1 LNKNRGFGGPPMRQ
15 QFPSPTDQKLQQ
27 AIGFHQRGMLVDAKR
42 LYEEILKQRP
52 KHFDALH
59 LLGVLACQTKDL
71 ARGEALIAQAIKVDP
86 DNAPAYLNRGNALKD
101 LKRFDEALI
110 CYNKAVA
117 LKPNL
122 VDAHSSR
129 SLVLYYLRRLDEALA
144 SYDRTIAL
152 KPDHT
157 EAYNNRGIVLLE
169 LNRPD
174 DALVSCEKAIA
185 LKPGYAEAYSNRGN
199 TLYAL
204 KRLDE
209 ALASY
214 DRAIALRPNLVDA
227 YSNRGNT
234 LHDLDRLE
242 EALAS
247 CDKAIAL
254 APDYPGAHNNRGKVL
269 YSLKRPDE
277 ALASCDKAIALWP
290 GFAEA
295 YGNRANALYD
305 LGRLAEALASCDKA
319 IALKPDVP
327 ETHSARGNIL
337 YDLKRPDEAL
347 ASFDR
352 AIALKPDFA
361 RAWSGRGDVLND
373 LRRLD
378 EACASFDKA
387 LALDPDL
394 FGAEG
399 MRLHLKMGLCD
410 WTNFDA
416 GCEHLIASVR
426 KGRDNARPFGF
437 LGLSASADDQ
447 LECARLWT
455 AKTCPPAPSAIWQ
468 GEPYRHDRIRL
479 AYVSAD
485 FREHPV
491 SLLMAGML
499 ERHERSRFEITAI
512 SVGPDDDS
520 EVRRRLMNS
529 VEHFVD
535 AKAFSDDQI
544 ANLVRSSEID
554 ILVDLMGFTGRAR
567 TRVFSK
573 RPAPIQVNYL
583 GYAGTMGAPYIDYI
597 LADRIVIPEEKRT
610 SYSEKVVYLPNSYM
624 ANDSLR
630 KISGQAPRRSECGL
644 PESGFVFCSFNNSY
658 KFTPEIFGAW
668 MRLLK
673 EVEGSVLW
681 LSETN
686 ETATRNLRHQAQSLG
701 IDPSRLVFAPRLL
714 LNEDHLARLEL
725 ADLFLDTLPF
735 NAHTTA
741 ADALWAG
748 LPVLTRLGETFA
760 GRVAGSLLNAVGLPE
775 LVTATAE
782 IYQQTAIELAKE
794 PAKLEAIKQKL
805 RHNRL
810 STPLFNTER
819 FTGHVEAAYTA
830 MVGRHYAGLAPDHI
844 LVPN

>member
-1 LNKNRGFGGPPMRQ
+1 MKKNRGFGGPPMRQ

-27 AIGFHQRGMLVDAKR
+27 AIGFHQRGMLADARR
-42 LYEEILKQRP
+42 LYEDILKQRP

-59 LLGVLACQTKDL
+59 LLGVLACQTGDRG
-71 ARGEALIAQAIKVDP
+71 RGEALIAQAIKVDP

-101 LKRFDEALI
+101 LRRLDEALA
-110 CYNKAVA
+110 CYNKAIA

-122 VDAHSSR
+122 ADAHSSR

-152 KPDHT
+152 KPDHA
-157 EAYNNRGIVLLE
+157 EAHNNRGIVLLD
-169 LNRPD
+169 LNRAD
-174 DALVSCEKAIA
+174 QALVSCEKAIG

-199 TLYAL
+199 ALYAL

-214 DRAIALRPNLVDA
+214 DKAIALRPDLVDA

-234 LHDLDRLE
+234 LHDLDRFE

-254 APDYPGAHNNRGKVL
+254 APDYPGAYNNRGKVL
-269 YSLKRPDE
+269 YSLKRPDD

-305 LGRLAEALASCDKA
+305 LGRLQDALASCDKA
-319 IALKPDVP
+319 IALKPDVA
-327 ETHSARGNIL
+327 ETHSVRGYIL
-337 YDLKRPDEAL
+337 YDLRRSDEAL

-352 AIALKPDFA
+352 AIALKPDLA

-378 EACASFDKA
+378 EAFASFEKA
-387 LALDPDL
+387 LAFDPDL

-399 MRLHLKMGLCD
+399 MRLHLKMSLCD
-410 WTNFDA
+410 WTDFDTD
-416 GCEHLIASVR
+416 CERLIASVR
-426 KGRDNARPFGF
+426 QGKGSARPFGF
-437 LGLSASADDQ
+437 LGVSNSADDQ
-447 LECARLWT
+447 LECARLWA
-455 AKTCPPAPSAIWQ
+455 AKTSPPQQAIWQ
-468 GEPYRHDRIRL
+468 SEPYRHDRIRV

-499 ERHERSRFEITAI
+499 ERHDRSRFEVTVI
-512 SVGPDDDS
+512 SLGPDDNSDI
-520 EVRRRLMNS
+520 RRRLMNS

-535 AKAFSDDQI
+535 AKAFGDDEI
-544 ANLVRSSEID
+544 AGLVRSSEVD
-554 ILVDLMGFTGRAR
+554 ILIDLMGFTGGSR
-567 TRVFSK
+567 TRVFSR

-583 GYAGTMGAPYIDYI
+583 GYAGTMGAAYVDYI
-597 LADRIVIPEEKRT
+597 LADRLVIPEQKRA

-624 ANDSLR
+624 ANDSTR
-630 KISGQAPRRSECGL
+630 KISGRAQRRSEHGL
-644 PESGFVFCSFNNSY
+644 TEAGFVFCSFNNSY
-658 KFTPEIFGAW
+658 KITPEVFDVW
-668 MRLLK
+668 MRLLRD
-673 EVEGSVLW
+673 VDGSVLW

-686 ETATRNLRHQAQSLG
+686 ETATRHLGQRAQSLG
-701 IDPSRLVFAPRLL
+701 IDPARLVFAPRLP

-735 NAHTTA
+735 FAHTTA
-741 ADALWAG
+741 ADALWVG
-748 LPVLTRLGETFA
+748 VPVLTRLGEAFA
-760 GRVAGSLLNAVGLPE
+760 GRVAGSLLNAVGLSE
-775 LVTATAE
+775 LVTATSE
-782 IYQQTAIELAKE
+782 IYQQTAVDLAKD
-794 PAKLEAIKQKL
+794 PAKLKAIRQKL
-805 RHNRL
+805 TGNRL
-810 STPLFNTER
+810 STALFNTEL
-819 FTGHVEAAYTA
+819 FTRHIEAAFTA
-830 MVGRHYAGLAPDHI
+830 MVQRHQSGLAPDHI
-844 LVPN
+844 VVAN